1 MESLPQFQGCFM
13 AKNLEIISDFRSYT
27 NQPKQNV
34 PLANPTE
41 VYSSHIPRNT
51 AGQGTNSSTSERP
64 RHYNPRVA
72 DALDKMIGMG
82 FSDDDGWLTQL
93 LVMKHGDISQ
103 VTNLKTTF
111 LSPVS
116 SAQINRKLLHLR
128 SKFRS

>member
-27 NQPKQNV
+27 NQPKQND
-34 PLANPTE
+34 PLTNPTE

-103 VTNLKTTF
+103 VTLKQVFFHLF
-111 LSPVS
+111 LRP
-116 SAQINRKLLHLR
+116 K
-128 SKFRS
+128 